1 MPVVLTDPL
10 ANNKTVVLWDS
21 PLDRVVVTAESD
33 LAGAPA
39 LNALRDSTFDYW
51 GQFGVGTVTRLTK
64 VGTDFPLTASALGI
78 SGHNLGTTGSTLFLT
93 RSSDLVTFTNVIAPY
108 SPLTDEDLLFIFPQE
123 TNVHWRVAFG
133 GSTGAYVSNVK
144 LGQRLDFPYTPIEGY
159 RPTHHSRKFTK
170 YFNNSIE
177 GHLLGNRV
185 MSSGGTTTVEFPD
198 LDRAFVDGPMRG
210 FEDHYNRGRSFFY
223 AGWPNGKPQDLA
235 YAWAD
240 GEDAMIDVAYTN
252 GSKRASVGFGM
263 SIKYGR

>member
-10 ANNKTVVLWDS
+10 ANNKTVVLWS
-21 PLDRVVVTAESD
+21 NALEGVTLSSQGD
-33 LAGAPA
+33 QPDNPA
-39 LNALRDSTFDYW
+39 LNAMNDSTFDYW
-51 GQFGVGTVTRLTK
+51 GNAGAGSTYLGKSGTAGNMVANAFGV
-64 VGTDFPLTASALGI
+64 
-78 SGHNLGTTGSTLFLT
+78 SGHNLASTGGSVYL
-93 RSSDLVTFTNVIAPY
+93 RSSPDNVNFTNVITPYAPI
-108 SPLTDEDLLFIFPQE
+108 TNEDIIFIFPTE
-123 TNVHWRVAFG
+123 SHLHWRILFDGV
-133 GSTGAYVSNVK
+133 GSYVSNVK
-144 LGQRLDFPYTPIEGY
+144 LGRRLDFPYTPIEGY

-223 AGWPNGKPQDLA
+223 AGWPNGKPQDVA

>member
-10 ANNKTVVLWDS
+10 ANNKTVILWDNHFERTANSYLNDS
-21 PLDRVVVTAESD
+21 PTN
-33 LAGAPA
+33 PA
-39 LNALRDSTFDYW
+39 SNAITDSTFDFW
-51 GQFGVGTVTRLTK
+51 QQGGTAITRLRK
-64 VGTDFPLTASALGI
+64 IGDVSNVTANACGI
-78 SGHNLGTTGSTLFLT
+78 SGHNLGTTASRLYILY
-93 RSSDLVTFTNVIAPY
+93 SDDGTTWLNATPPY
-108 SPLTDEDLLFIFPQE
+108 DPVTDEDLLFIFPQRTHLYWE
-123 TNVHWRVAFG
+123 VAFG
-133 GSTGAYVSNVK
+133 LSTGAYVSNVK
-144 LGQRLDFPYTPIEGY
+144 LGRRVDFPYTPIEGY

-223 AGWPNGKPQDLA
+223 AGWPNGKPQDVA

-252 GSKRASVGFGM
+252 GNKRASVGFGM